1 MGRQLHRIDKERSN
15 LCPVCELADEDQT
28 HFLICPDDRCRS
40 NFQLQLALL
49 HKSLQKK
56 KILGAVWSQ
65 IKHRLLS
72 ATGYSASP
80 TFPEVSGN
88 DAIAHHLR
96 VAIREQNDIGW
107 INFLRGRI
115 SRHWGRAQAVY
126 YHEAQLTSNVLSAST
141 FQTALIRGAWT
152 FFHGTWEHRNDIL
165 HDANASIV
173 IDGMD
178 RRIRQLYQ
186 SPGDYVRPSSLC
198 LFEAFSLDECINLH
212 PSIKQTWLKTVF
224 LAIKAK
230 HGDLKCLDTDSNQTT
245 ITDFFR

>member
-1 MGRQLHRIDKERSN
+1 MI
-15 LCPVCELADEDQT
+15 
-28 HFLICPDDRCRS
+28 F
-40 NFQLQLALL
+40 
-49 HKSLQKK
+49 
-56 KILGAVWSQ
+56 
-65 IKHRLLS
+65 
-72 ATGYSASP
+72 
-80 TFPEVSGN
+80 
-88 DAIAHHLR
+88 
-96 VAIREQNDIGW
+96 
-107 INFLRGRI
+107 I
-115 SRHWGRAQAVY
+115 SY
-126 YHEAQLTSNVLSAST
+126 
-141 FQTALIRGAWT
+141 
-152 FFHGTWEHRNDIL
+152 
-165 HDANASIV
+165 DANASIV